1 MTILA
6 KHNGVSLK
14 DHSNSVALRAKE
26 IATSLL
32 SGTEL
37 KKQFGPQYSTES
49 VITACF
55 VAGLLHDIGKAVPY
69 FQDYITKTEDASAE
83 PDELVD
89 AVTGDATRYHNEFSW
104 AFLCVYGTEICEKF
118 GITDRKCYESV
129 KSAVFW
135 HHAAAPDYG
144 ELNYSQKIF
153 YGDQFD
159 IKAIADFVSE
169 LVGMEFPERD
179 VQSFVAPNLF
189 AIEPTKYDDNVLT
202 MFVRAVVIRA
212 DREVSGYADSF
223 IEDRFNIE
231 TIRKPDSFNAERF
244 AQQMDIVN
252 LADKPTNVV
261 AAPAGFGKTLVGM
274 AWALKCRKTVY
285 WVCPRNPVIES
296 VYIGLVQ
303 LNDVL
308 GLDVCIEKM
317 YTGEIKG
324 SNREDDGM
332 CPHIVVTNLDA
343 ITKPYASNRQANM
356 QYVMMSAP
364 MVFDEFHEFSMDNCP
379 MYAAYCLLIQ
389 LRNNFTKAKSLLVSA
404 TPITIYNEECFRD
417 DERVNYLPKRNAHY
431 QPQHDVPYNVMV
443 KEVFDKLENGS
454 AQVFNVVAD
463 AQEAAKSVEGAIC
476 FHSKFTDEDKKAKM
490 DKIYSM
496 YGKGA
501 TAEKVGVA
509 SGPIMRA
516 SLDISFRQIEFM
528 VSTPNGDIQIIGRC
542 DRWGEVIDATI
553 VFVIP
558 SNLSKAN
565 RVYLDHNDF
574 EFTHDIYK
582 AWTSYIKTHVKE
594 KMTLSDIYAMLDSFN
609 AENADLLKK
618 YQETLYKKGLEELV
632 KQCYPHRPAFMRKSI
647 SNKGNIG
654 SLRNTDPSISF
665 VVKDTDGVYCGP
677 FQIGESYTDFS
688 TFKAKQAFR
697 PYFKADKSELLTH
710 IKSDP
715 SFEEHFPTLY
725 KKLMGKAGKA
735 QSNICQF
742 YGTNPAMW
750 RNPDYPFVVRP
761 SDMAYD
767 HEYGWYE
774 IEPTDPE

>member
-6 KHNGVSLK
+6 KHNGVTLK
-14 DHSNSVALRAKE
+14 DHSNTVALRAKE

-32 SGTEL
+32 SGAEL

-55 VAGLLHDIGKAVPY
+55 VAGLLHDIGKSVPY
-69 FQDYITKTEDASAE
+69 FQDYIKKNEDASAE

-89 AVTGDATRYHNEFSW
+89 AVTDDATRYHNEFSW
-104 AFLCVYGTEICEKF
+104 AFLCVYGPELCEKF

-159 IKAIADFVSE
+159 IKAIADFVSD

-223 IEDRFNIE
+223 NEDRFNIE
-231 TIRKPDSFNAERF
+231 TIRKPDNFNAERF

-303 LNDVL
+303 LNEVL

-324 SNREDDGM
+324 SNREDDGT
-332 CPHIVVTNLDA
+332 CPHIIVTNLDA

-379 MYAAYCLLIQ
+379 MYAAYCILLQ

-404 TPITIYNEECFRD
+404 TPITIYNEKFFRD
-417 DERVNYLPKRNAHY
+417 NERVNYLPKRNAHY
-431 QPQHDVPYNVMV
+431 QPQHNVPYNVMV
-443 KEVFDKLENGS
+443 KEDFGKLENGS

-501 TAEKVGVA
+501 TADKVGVA
-509 SGPIMRA
+509 SGPIMKA

-542 DRWGEVIDATI
+542 DRWGEVQDATI

-558 SNLSKAN
+558 SNLSQAN

-574 EFTHDIYK
+574 EVTHDIYK
-582 AWTSYIKTHVKE
+582 AWTNYIKSHVKE

-609 AENADLLKK
+609 AEHIDLLNK

-647 SNKGNIG
+647 KNKGNIG
-654 SLRNTDPSISF
+654 SLRNIDPSISF

-677 FQIGESYTDFS
+677 FQIGESYTDFT
-688 TFKAKQAFR
+688 TFKAKPSFR
-697 PYFKADKSELLTH
+697 PYIKSGNELLRYVR
-710 IKSDP
+710 SD
-715 SFEEHFPTLY
+715 STFAEHFPVLHKY
-725 KKLMGKAGKA
+725 LEGKGGKA
-735 QSNICQF
+735 QERKCQF
-742 YGTNPAMW
+742 YGTHPAMW

-774 IEPTDPE
+774 IEPTDQK